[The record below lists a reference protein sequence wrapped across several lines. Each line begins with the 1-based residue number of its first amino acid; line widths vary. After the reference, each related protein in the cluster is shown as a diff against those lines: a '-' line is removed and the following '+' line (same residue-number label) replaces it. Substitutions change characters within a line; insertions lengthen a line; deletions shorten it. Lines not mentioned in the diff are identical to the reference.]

1 MLTSHAYCTEEI
13 ISYYS
18 IWFPLLTSSNLFE
31 EQLIFTGFGFGSLKK
46 KWSFFD
52 VALSPLLFTSE
63 KTKGTLK
70 T

>member
-31 EQLIFTGFGFGSLKK
+31 VTTHIYRIWFRFIKE
-46 KWSFFD
+46 KWSFFE
-52 VALSPLLFTSE
+52 VPLSPLLFTSE